1 MENVTTGLSA
11 GVGGRRRAHC
21 MACLTMKGIVLF
33 LVVLSSF
40 SRPARADE
48 GAGHAIGVAVGYS
61 SSNVGPASGGLVS
74 IDYSRSLSGHWSWLL
89 RPELV
94 LNLQHPD
101 GRFTKGGALGVDSG
115 LAWAS
120 SGEGVRLL
128 GEATLG
134 ARLFAEP
141 GAGVAARVGA
151 GIGVPL
157 ALPVL
162 LVVGLS
168 GELGGAKVGDE
179 RPRTQAVLRV
189 DLWTR
194 IDYRF

>member
-1 MENVTTGLSA
+1 
-11 GVGGRRRAHC
+11 
-21 MACLTMKGIVLF
+21 MKGVVLS

-40 SRPARADE
+40 SRPARAE
-48 GAGHAIGVAVGYS
+48 ESARHALGVAVGYS
-61 SSNVGPASGGLVS
+61 SSNVGPASGGLIS
-74 IDYSRSLSGHWSWLL
+74 IDYSRSLSGHWFGLL

-94 LNLQHPD
+94 LNLQHRD
-101 GRFTKGGALGVDSG
+101 GQFTKGGALGVDGG

-120 SGEGVRLL
+120 SGEVVRLL
-128 GEATLG
+128 GEATVG

-141 GAGVAARVGA
+141 GAGVVARVGA

-157 ALPVL
+157 AAPVL

-179 RPRTQAVLRV
+179 RPRTQPVLRA